1 MENGKCCEWNNG
13 YECKCSSC
21 SDCPFWYELL
31 DAGEVEWSLLD
42 DMDSYDCL
50 SAGYLGWD

>member
-1 MENGKCCEWNNG
+1 MENGTCCEWNKG

-21 SDCPFWYELL
+21 SDCPIWYELL

-42 DMDSYDCL
+42 DMNSYNCL
-50 SAGYLGWD
+50 AAGYLGWD